1 MKVTRILFGL
11 GVGAAAG
18 FAVALRNRDDHSVN
32 IIRLMLANPLL
43 HNQNLNVKL
52 RI

>member
-18 FAVALRNRDDHSVN
+18 FAVALETVTT
-32 IIRLMLANPLL
+32 I
-43 HNQNLNVKL
+43 V
-52 RI
+52 